1 MAEKTIMAK
10 TIVAKTTTDK
20 PSAERK
26 SSVPETIGKYKSCTK
41 IASGGMGAV
50 FLATHPDL
58 KRKVVIKKLVL
69 KNGGASIKERF
80 KREAR
85 ILSDISSPYVVRMF
99 DYFTEGRSNYIVLEY
114 VEGMSLDK
122 LIEKQGVIPT
132 ELALLVI
139 LDACLGLKI
148 AHSKGIVHRDIKPGN
163 ILISRRGEVKLADF
177 GIASDEKESDIPV
190 RASARTVVSSETAAG
205 ITQAGSTLG
214 TPAYMSPEQLMD
226 SSSVDQRAD
235 IYSLG
240 VMLYEMVTG
249 RKPYAG
255 DMAPETIEKI
265 RKGKYVPIRKLNPK
279 VPSSVARLI
288 ARMMRPDA
296 SKRFRSI
303 EPVIA
308 RIRFYLS
315 KYDAH
320 AIRVSLAQSIISK
333 AKITYPVYEQKNL
346 RAKRFA
352 MVAAC
357 AVLAVYGAISAWKAG
372 LVHRTILR
380 SWYTPVT
387 ISMEMPVTASVDAD
401 IPAHAFFFVN
411 DGGDIPEVAGTRRIF
426 IPAADKA
433 WRAGKTAGAGT
444 SAGEDAGGAGTA
456 DGPSKTASGSSG
468 GAAAGTGT
476 ASTSSG
482 TGNAAENSVYSIK
495 PVYLKPG
502 NYRVKIA
509 EGPYVWWK
517 SFTVGRESQDFRV
530 DFLKNASRKL
540 KVNFSAVDEATGS
553 DISGQARYLILN
565 GSKWTDV
572 RKVDFSKLTTGT
584 VYKFLITS
592 EGYYD
597 EYFSLRIDWYQ
608 DELFINGAMRKK

>member
-1 MAEKTIMAK
+1 MADKTIMAK
-10 TIVAKTTTDK
+10 TVVAKAPTDR

-26 SSVPETIGKYKSCTK
+26 TSVPETIGKYKSCTK

-122 LIEKQGVIPT
+122 LIEKQSVIPT

-190 RASARTVVSSETAAG
+190 RANARTVVSADTAAG

-265 RKGKYVPIRKLNPK
+265 RKGKCIPIRKINPK

-315 KYDAH
+315 KYDTH

-333 AKITYPVYEQKNL
+333 ARITYPVYEQKNL

-352 MVAAC
+352 LAAAC
-357 AVLAVYGAISAWKAG
+357 AVLAVYGAVSAWKAG

-426 IPAADKA
+426 IPDAGTASGAGTAGTSSAAET
-433 WRAGKTAGAGT
+433 AGKTAG
-444 SAGEDAGGAGTA
+444 S
-456 DGPSKTASGSSG
+456 SSASG
-468 GAAAGTGT
+468 
-476 ASTSSG
+476 
-482 TGNAAENSVYSIK
+482 AAENSVYSIK

-517 SFTVGRESQDFRV
+517 SFTVGRESQNFRV